1 MLSHTSNLGKF
12 GETNTT
18 KFDVKIECFV
28 WIQPCK
34 QLQTPNSIKAFNNEY
49 KFLGTNEGIH
59 MVKMKNLTTQ
69 YIFYRKYGSRPMLEG
84 DLHGCFKNSR
94 LGSEYQ
100 DHNLNITTS

>member
-1 MLSHTSNLGKF
+1 
-12 GETNTT
+12 
-18 KFDVKIECFV
+18 
-28 WIQPCK
+28 
-34 QLQTPNSIKAFNNEY
+34 
-49 KFLGTNEGIH
+49 